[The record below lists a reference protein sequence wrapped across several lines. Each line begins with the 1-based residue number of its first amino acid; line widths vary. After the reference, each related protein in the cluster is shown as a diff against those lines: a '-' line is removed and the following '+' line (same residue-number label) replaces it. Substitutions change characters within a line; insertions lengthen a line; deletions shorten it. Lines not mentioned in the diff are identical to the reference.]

1 MRLFFKI
8 DSLFACYTKK
18 YLIEYYIVRIVLE
31 IIFFTLIQ
39 YGELM
44 NLDII
49 KQLSR
54 TSNKVCLAKN
64 EKGMSVVVKKYQD
77 IKTLNIETTILNQ
90 LSVSGY
96 APKIIEMGED
106 FIIYEYIEGDLLK
119 DKFLLYTMS
128 DNVDGLIRLANE
140 LSIFLQIF
148 YTLADNYILKD
159 ISFDNF
165 IIKDGRCY
173 GIDYDSVEEGM
184 QYTDI
189 AGVIAY
195 AVTNCAGSIY
205 SAFPFIKRILTNFRY
220 QMIDVINEVRICLNS
235 SKKIINIDSVLNDL
249 LLIDDKKNEKFLQK

>member
-44 NLDII
+44 NLEII

-128 DNVDGLIRLANE
+128 DNVDL
-140 LSIFLQIF
+140 
-148 YTLADNYILKD
+148 
-159 ISFDNF
+159 
-165 IIKDGRCY
+165 
-173 GIDYDSVEEGM
+173 
-184 QYTDI
+184 
-189 AGVIAY
+189 
-195 AVTNCAGSIY
+195 
-205 SAFPFIKRILTNFRY
+205 
-220 QMIDVINEVRICLNS
+220 
-235 SKKIINIDSVLNDL
+235 
-249 LLIDDKKNEKFLQK
+249 

>member
-1 MRLFFKI
+1 
-8 DSLFACYTKK
+8 
-18 YLIEYYIVRIVLE
+18 
-31 IIFFTLIQ
+31 
-39 YGELM
+39 M
-44 NLDII
+44 NLQII

-64 EKGMSVVVKKYQD
+64 DKGMSVVVKKYQD
-77 IKTLNIETTILNQ
+77 INTLSIETTILNQ

-128 DNVDGLIRLANE
+128 DNIVRLANE

-205 SAFPFIKRILTNFRY
+205 SAFPFIKRILVNFRY
-220 QMIDVINEVRICLNS
+220 QMIDVINEVRVCLNN

-249 LLIDDKKNEKFLQK
+249 LMIDDKKNEKFLQK